1 MDSFWAD
8 GVPSHCNLMRVEL
21 QAAQTN
27 TVSLWASGAVAP
39 IQDLNTLKEQHREQK
54 LLPQLLQ
61 FLLFFRTEN
70 TALQFEQF
78 PVLVVG

>member
-1 MDSFWAD
+1 MLFY
-8 GVPSHCNLMRVEL
+8 CNLIREEL

-27 TVSLWASGAVAP
+27 TVSLCASGAVAP
-39 IQDLNTLKEQHREQK
+39 MQDLRTLKEQHREQK

-61 FLLFFRTEN
+61 FLLFFSTEK
-70 TALQFEQF
+70 TALQLEQL

>member
-1 MDSFWAD
+1 M
-8 GVPSHCNLMRVEL
+8 SHCNLTSEEL

-39 IQDLNTLKEQHREQK
+39 IKDLSTLNEQHREQK

-61 FLLFFRTEN
+61 FLLFFSTEK
-70 TALQFEQF
+70 TALQLEQF
-78 PVLVVG
+78 PVLVAG